1 VNLKL
6 TDAETAVAS
15 VDPITLAVVHNAL
28 MATAREM
35 RDTIQRSAFSPVIY
49 EDRDFACG
57 LLDSEGGTMAEAPG
71 LTLFMGTLGPCVR
84 KSLVEIGVE
93 TIQAGD
99 VFCVSIPAITGSH
112 IADFAFF
119 MPIFFEGQLFGF
131 AASKAHMSD
140 VGAKDPYPTD
150 SIDAFQEGLRLPP
163 VRLYNAGVLNWE
175 LRGII
180 MANSRAPETV
190 WGDICAEIAGFRVGE
205 AACRRLLEKYGFETI
220 TACVAEMYERSER
233 AARAAIR
240 ALPSGAWSAI
250 DHMDSNGIEHDKLVK
265 IAVSV
270 TIDSDAGE
278 ITFDFSES
286 APEQI
291 GPANAPVVA
300 VNSIARMMGKIMTS
314 PETPANEGSF
324 RPFKVIVGDGSIFN
338 PGPTAPTN
346 LYAKPLMTAV
356 EAIVK
361 AMAEVIPERLPA
373 GSGGDLCSVLRY
385 GFREDGRMWYEANIE
400 GVGQGASKFAD
411 GESALIHIAEACS
424 RNLPVE
430 LEEAKDPVIVERYEL
445 ILDSGGAGEFRGGLG
460 VRRDYRLQA
469 DTRVISMIE
478 RGKSPHW
485 GIDGGKPGLRNYAA
499 IESSIQGTREIM
511 KTPDMPMASGDLI
524 SIRAGGGGGWGD
536 PLLRGPQAVLRDVIE
551 GYVSVEAAL
560 SEYGVVVDLVSGK
573 ATR

>member
-1 VNLKL
+1 M
-6 TDAETAVAS
+6 TVATK
-15 VDPITLAVVHNAL
+15 VDPITLTVVHNAL
-28 MATAREM
+28 TTAAREM

-84 KSLVEIGVE
+84 KSLEEIGIE
-93 TIQAGD
+93 TVQPGD
-99 VFCVSIPAITGSH
+99 IFCVSMPAITGSH

-119 MPIFFEGQLFGF
+119 MPIFFGGLLFGF

-150 SIDAFQEGLRLPP
+150 STDVFQEGLRLPP
-163 VRLYNAGVLNWE
+163 VRLYTAGVLNRE
-175 LRGII
+175 IRGII

-190 WGDICAEIAGFRVGE
+190 WGDVNAEIAGFRVGE
-205 AACRRLLEKYGFETI
+205 AACRRLIEKYGFETI
-220 TACVAEMYERSER
+220 TACVSELYERSER
-233 AARAAIR
+233 VARTAIR
-240 ALPSGAWSAI
+240 ALPSGTWSAV

-265 IAVSV
+265 IAVAV
-270 TIDSDAGE
+270 TIDGDAGE
-278 ITFDFSES
+278 IIFDFSES
-286 APEQI
+286 APQQI
-291 GPANAPVVA
+291 GPANAPLVA
-300 VNSIARMMGKIMTS
+300 LNSIARMMGKIMTS

-324 RPFKVIVGDGSIFN
+324 RPFKVIVEEDSIFN
-338 PGPTAPTN
+338 PSPTAPTN

-356 EAIVK
+356 EAIIK

-385 GFREDGRMWYEANIE
+385 GFCADGRMWYEANIE

-445 ILDSGGAGEFRGGLG
+445 IPDSGGAGEFRGGLG
-460 VRRDYRLQA
+460 VWRDYRLQA

-478 RGKSPHW
+478 RGRSPHW
-485 GIDGGKPGLRNYAA
+485 GMEGGSPGLRNYAHV
-499 IESSIQGTREIM
+499 ESSIQGTREIM

-536 PLLRGPQAVLRDVIE
+536 PILRDPQAVLRDVIE
-551 GYVSVEAAL
+551 GYVSVEAAER
-560 SEYGVVVDLVSGK
+560 EYGVTVDLAIGRAVRS
-573 ATR
+573 